1 MKSCPVC
8 ELVYSH
14 ELLQFCRFDGT
25 RLVDTNWG
33 EATTQLLPL
42 PQMSI
47 RNTGPHVERRTG
59 DLKTPNPFR

>member
-1 MKSCPVC
+1 MC

-25 RLVDTNWG
+25 RLVDINWG

-47 RNTGPHVERRTG
+47 RNTGSHVERRTG
-59 DLKTPNPFR
+59 DLKISNQFR